1 MTVDDRPGGRLLGV
15 AALLAGLAG
24 VVIGIGIGVRWV
36 AAGVVTWQTI
46 LALFVLILGLIL
58 VVFGVRR
65 LTRGLS
71 RMAGF
76 ITGSLITLI
85 SIVLVWTFTPA
96 VIGTFV
102 PPPTNAASSIELGVE
117 GGEARFTTADG
128 VSLWGWYVPPP
139 EGKVVILRHGSG
151 SDASDVI
158 PQARVLVDKGF
169 GVLITDARGHGNSEG
184 RAMDFG
190 WHGDADVDAAIDFLV
205 ERPEVDADRIAVV
218 GMSMGGEEAIGAAG
232 SDDRIAAVV
241 AEGTFARTEAD
252 KVWLIDTYGWR
263 GRLQVGL
270 EWLQYGLTD
279 LLTSAS
285 RPQSLASA
293 ADDAAPRPILLI
305 TAGEVPD
312 EGNAAAHV
320 QETAGSSVTVWT
332 VPDAGHIQGLVVS
345 PEEWE
350 RVVIGFLDQ
359 ALMDT

>member
-1 MTVDDRPGGRLLGV
+1 
-15 AALLAGLAG
+15 
-24 VVIGIGIGVRWV
+24 
-36 AAGVVTWQTI
+36 
-46 LALFVLILGLIL
+46 
-58 VVFGVRR
+58 
-65 LTRGLS
+65 
-71 RMAGF
+71 
-76 ITGSLITLI
+76 
-85 SIVLVWTFTPA
+85 
-96 VIGTFV
+96 
-102 PPPTNAASSIELGVE
+102 
-117 GGEARFTTADG
+117 
-128 VSLWGWYVPPP
+128 
-139 EGKVVILRHGSG
+139 
-151 SDASDVI
+151 
-158 PQARVLVDKGF
+158 
-169 GVLITDARGHGNSEG
+169 
-184 RAMDFG
+184 
-190 WHGDADVDAAIDFLV
+190 
-205 ERPEVDADRIAVV
+205 
-218 GMSMGGEEAIGAAG
+218 MSMGGEEAIGAAG

>member
-128 VSLWGWYVPPP
+128 VSLWGWYV
-139 EGKVVILRHGSG
+139 
-151 SDASDVI
+151 
-158 PQARVLVDKGF
+158 
-169 GVLITDARGHGNSEG
+169 ARGEG
-184 RAMDFG
+184 R
-190 WHGDADVDAAIDFLV
+190 HPSSRVRL
-205 ERPEVDADRIAVV
+205 
-218 GMSMGGEEAIGAAG
+218 
-232 SDDRIAAVV
+232 
-241 AEGTFARTEAD
+241 
-252 KVWLIDTYGWR
+252 
-263 GRLQVGL
+263 GRLGCDPPGAGAGGQRVWGP
-270 EWLQYGLTD
+270 D
-279 LLTSAS
+279 HRRS
-285 RPQSLASA
+285 RPWQ
-293 ADDAAPRPILLI
+293 
-305 TAGEVPD
+305 
-312 EGNAAAHV
+312 
-320 QETAGSSVTVWT
+320 Q
-332 VPDAGHIQGLVVS
+332 
-345 PEEWE
+345 
-350 RVVIGFLDQ
+350 
-359 ALMDT
+359 